1 MTTTAR
7 PLSGQP
13 RGRTP
18 RVLLAAGLA
27 VAAAVVVAAA
37 LGGLVAGSPGGLA
50 ALTGGGIAGAGLV
63 SGSAVVNAAI
73 RMAPQAAMVVAMTT
87 YTLQVVLVL
96 VVFLALESSGAMGS
110 TLSTGWLAAGVIV
123 ATAAWTLGQLV
134 ASAKARI
141 PAYDIELPGASE
153 APLQDSSHGAS
164 QPSSRAREVGAP

>member
-7 PLSGQP
+7 PLRGQP
-13 RGRTP
+13 RDRTP
-18 RVLLAAGLA
+18 RVLLAAGLS
-27 VAAAVVVAAA
+27 VAAAVVTASLVA
-37 LGGLVAGSPGGLA
+37 GLVAGSQGGLA
-50 ALTGGGIAGAGLV
+50 ALAGGGIAGAVLV

-123 ATAAWTLGQLV
+123 ATAAWTVGQLV

-141 PAYDIELPGASE
+141 PAYDIELPGAPE
-153 APLQDSSHGAS
+153 
-164 QPSSRAREVGAP
+164 PSSRAREVGAP